1 MTRRFQ
7 TCLRRDER
15 GQALVEFAM
24 VIGFLVIF
32 VVGILEMS
40 LFLYNY
46 AWLTDA
52 AKEGVR
58 YAIVHG
64 ASGSNP
70 AGPTGTSGTSSSW
83 SQCTNSNSS
92 SAPSVAS
99 AVKTFAAASLHNI
112 SSMNVYV
119 CYPDGNNN
127 PGSGVQVSVSYPYS
141 PLFLTNWATIPISA
155 SSVGRIQF

>member
-1 MTRRFQ
+1 VTFKSQ
-7 TCLRRDER
+7 FSSDER
-15 GQALVEFAM
+15 GQAVVEFAL
-24 VIGFLVIF
+24 VIGFLVIL
-32 VVGILEMS
+32 VVSILEMS

-64 ASGSNP
+64 SSGSNP
-70 AGPTGTSGTSSSW
+70 AGPSGASGTSSSW
-83 SQCTNSNSS
+83 SACNSS
-92 SAPSVAS
+92 TSASGITSVIS
-99 AVKTFAAASLHNI
+99 AVKTYKAASAHDI

-127 PGSGVQVSVSYPYS
+127 PGSGVQVNVSYPYT
-141 PLFLTNWATIPISA
+141 PLFLTNWATVTISA
-155 SSVGRIQF
+155 TSVGRIQF

>member
-1 MTRRFQ
+1 MSRSFQ
-7 TCLRRDER
+7 TSCDRDER

-32 VVGILEMS
+32 IVGILEVS

-46 AWLTDA
+46 AVLTDA

-64 ASGSNP
+64 SSGTNP
-70 AGPTGTSGTSSSW
+70 AGDGGPCGTTTSGG
-83 SQCTNSNSS
+83 
-92 SAPSVAS
+92 V
-99 AVKTFAAASLHNI
+99 FAAVQAYAASSIHNL
-112 SSMNVYV
+112 SNMSVNV
-119 CYPDGNNN
+119 CYSDSSNTPGNR
-127 PGSGVQVSVSYPYS
+127 VQVTVSYPYS

-155 SSVGRIQF
+155 TSVGRIQF